1 MVADNSCEHETTGR
15 QEGPQKPKIRCCNGE
30 KIQGEALVAGVQKVI
45 RHSEPKLGGGRV
57 PQLEKEVVKDLI
69 QLPQPRK
76 FGVHQAV
83 QLCQTVVPIVGR
95 RDHQRFNKIRNIPEP
110 AEGVPPMPF
119 GGLRCVSW
127 NDQNAKGQD
136 QENKKK
142 QLFSLSHFL
151 RPLPLPKVGCLLANS
166 KFAL

>member
-1 MVADNSCEHETTGR
+1 MVADDSCEHKATGR
-15 QEGPQKPKIRCCNGE
+15 QEGPQKSKIRRCNGE

-45 RHSEPKLGGGRV
+45 RHLEPKLGGGRV
-57 PQLEKEVVKDLI
+57 SQLEKEVVEDLV

-83 QLCQTVVPIVGR
+83 QLCQPVMPIVGR
-95 RDHQRFNKIRNIPEP
+95 RDYQRFNKIRNIPEP

-142 QLFSLSHFL
+142 
-151 RPLPLPKVGCLLANS
+151 
-166 KFAL
+166 

>member
-45 RHSEPKLGGGRV
+45 GHPEPKLGGGRV
-57 PQLEKEVVKDLI
+57 PQLEKEVVEDLV

-83 QLCQTVVPIVGR
+83 QLCQTVVPVIGR
-95 RDHQRFNKIRNIPEP
+95 RDHQRFNKVRNIPEP
-110 AEGVPPMPF
+110 AEGVPP
-119 GGLRCVSW
+119 GSRIISIGRDSQGKK
-127 NDQNAKGQD
+127 DQDSQSQNQ
-136 QENKKK
+136 Q
-142 QLFSLSHFL
+142 FSLMFH
-151 RPLPLPKVGCLLANS
+151 
-166 KFAL
+166 

>member
-45 RHSEPKLGGGRV
+45 GHPEPKLGGGRV

-76 FGVHQAV
+76 
-83 QLCQTVVPIVGR
+83 LCHEVG
-95 RDHQRFNKIRNIPEP
+95 
-110 AEGVPPMPF
+110 
-119 GGLRCVSW
+119 GGTTSDLI
-127 NDQNAKGQD
+127 
-136 QENKKK
+136 
-142 QLFSLSHFL
+142 
-151 RPLPLPKVGCLLANS
+151 
-166 KFAL
+166 KFATSPNQLKVSHQCLSAVSDA